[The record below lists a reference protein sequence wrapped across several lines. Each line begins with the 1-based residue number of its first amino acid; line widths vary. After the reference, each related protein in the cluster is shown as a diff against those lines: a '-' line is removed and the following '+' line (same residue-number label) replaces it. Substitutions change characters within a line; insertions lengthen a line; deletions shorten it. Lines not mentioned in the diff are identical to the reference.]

1 MCNHVKHVCMC
12 LLVSS
17 LLFPIHPFR
26 TDNLLTPNNLHSRYQ
41 CSTRYSI
48 NIIMTILGHHPRASH
63 TPCLLGL
70 IPKGKTNPVSLGTKT
85 QGQDQPR
92 VFRVYKHKMWKRLKI
107 KITNCKPS
115 WGKRI
120 FKKKILN
127 NINPILLSYQSKE
140 KNIKFIM
147 LL

>member
-17 LLFPIHPFR
+17 LLFPINPFT

-70 IPKGKTNPVSLGTKT
+70 IPKGRTNPVSLGTKT
-85 QGQDQPR
+85 QGQDQPHTPTSECLPR
-92 VFRVYKHKMWKRLKI
+92 VLQGLSPKDPRSHITIYQMIRPVASLKHFA
-107 KITNCKPS
+107 TN
-115 WGKRI
+115 
-120 FKKKILN
+120 
-127 NINPILLSYQSKE
+127 
-140 KNIKFIM
+140 KFSEYD
-147 LL
+147 L